1 MKLVFGSLFVKTNEN
16 FTSLQTC
23 KDPVSHER
31 NGHYDNKRVL
41 WLYINE
47 VGNGQLEAD
56 ILMKKTLFNKSNVQT
71 TFSVKK
77 IASFSLVQCN
87 FFEVFS
93 IEHGKGRLC
102 QCQLRKHFFTCIR
115 SSFLKSSIN
124 HCLESLQPLFFNL
137 YHPTGNIFH
146 RQ

>member
-77 IASFSLVQCN
+77 THRSVWFSA
-87 FFEVFS
+87 
-93 IEHGKGRLC
+93 I
-102 QCQLRKHFFTCIR
+102 
-115 SSFLKSSIN
+115 FLKYFLLNTEKGDYASAN
-124 HCLESLQPLFFNL
+124 
-137 YHPTGNIFH
+137 
-146 RQ
+146 

>member
-1 MKLVFGSLFVKTNEN
+1 MK
-16 FTSLQTC
+16 
-23 KDPVSHER
+23 
-31 NGHYDNKRVL
+31 
-41 WLYINE
+41 I
-47 VGNGQLEAD
+47 
-56 ILMKKTLFNKSNVQT
+56 TLFNKSNVQT

-124 HCLESLQPLFFNL
+124 HCLESLQPLFFKFVSSNRQHIPPTIIIGNRKRCYIIYGKKLYFINL
-137 YHPTGNIFH
+137 HILYI
-146 RQ
+146 